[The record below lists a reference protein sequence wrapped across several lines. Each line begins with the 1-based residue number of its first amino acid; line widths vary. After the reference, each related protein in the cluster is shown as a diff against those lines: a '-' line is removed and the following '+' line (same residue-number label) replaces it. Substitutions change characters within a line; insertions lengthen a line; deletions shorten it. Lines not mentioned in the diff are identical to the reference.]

1 MEAPKRVEDLTL
13 ADFDLHPVW
22 RFANADEATFGE
34 TAVRPVVD
42 LPISD
47 LGGVLFGA
55 TVRLANGSG
64 IRAVLGNI
72 DATSRDR
79 TALFLTLEIH
89 RGGQRFHLA
98 RYFDFDRDA
107 RGPKALAKF
116 LGLPVEEVFPIAY
129 DVTPYA
135 VGEKS
140 ALSGFIRAEPA
151 IRLSEEEIIRAA
163 VAIGRI

>member
-1 MEAPKRVEDLTL
+1 QQPPNL
-13 ADFDLHPVW
+13 
-22 RFANADEATFGE
+22 
-34 TAVRPVVD
+34 RP
-42 LPISD
+42 
-47 LGGVLFGA
+47 
-55 TVRLANGSG
+55 
-64 IRAVLGNI
+64 IRASAAEPAKLLARVLLSGDPQRPGHPMPSESQHRI
-72 DATSRDR
+72 PTPPSWESPTSQP
-79 TALFLTLEIH
+79 LQGLVLEIH

-116 LGLPVEEVFPIAY
+116 LGLPVEEGFPIAY